1 MRILAVDVGTKN
13 VGVAISDP
21 LGITAQSL
29 PTIRRKGNTEQEIDN
44 LADIAKDMAVKAIVV
59 GYPRNMNGTEGP
71 SCEMAK
77 DYGELLGNKVNLPI
91 VYWDE
96 RLTSK
101 MAESAML
108 EADMSRKKRRK
119 NVDSLAAI
127 LILQSYLD
135 YLKNHQSQEVHYD
148 R

>member
-1 MRILAVDVGTKN
+1 MRILALDVGTKN

-29 PTIRRKGNTEQEIDN
+29 PTIRRKGKTEQEIEG
-44 LADIAKDMAVKAIVV
+44 LATIVKEKVVDTIVV

-77 DYGELLGNKVNLPI
+77 EYGELLGNKVKMPI

-108 EADMSRKKRRK
+108 EADISRKKRK
-119 NVDSLAAI
+119 KTVDSLAAI
-127 LILQSYLD
+127 LILQNYLD
-135 YLKNHQSQEVHYD
+135 YLKNQK
-148 R
+148 